1 MAREG
6 GLNDRRHWRS
16 MNSMQLGEQTM
27 TPITS
32 SNRGSGRAR
41 LAASGVVAAL
51 AVLLT
56 SPAWAANTLR
66 DIQFTAGPAGGVE
79 IVMQLDGPANDAAV
93 FTTEDPPRI
102 AVDFPETVSQVASR
116 RIAVGSGATSS
127 ITTLE
132 ANGRTRV
139 VVDLFSAAQYESKA
153 EGNRFVL
160 SVAGGGRSTAEAIVS
175 AAAQGDPAK
184 QVAGGSNEI
193 RAVDFRRGE
202 RGAGRIIISL
212 GSEDV
217 VTDFDDRGE
226 GISVLFTGTRVPDAQ
241 SQKLDVTDFATP
253 VDSVEV
259 RRGRDGATVAVK
271 TSGDYEAMAYQSGSD
286 YVIEVV
292 PVAEP
297 SEDEATI
304 GLAAQEVGYSGV
316 PVTFNFQNIPVRTV
330 LQLIAEES
338 GLNMVA
344 ADTVS
349 GNVTLRLIN
358 VPWDQA
364 LDIVLR
370 AKGLDKRRDGNVIWV
385 APQAELAAYEQ
396 ARADARLALEKR
408 AELITEYIP
417 INYGNAEDVAALL
430 TDQAKQGQTGSS
442 AAGGQDQQRGFL
454 SPRGSVSFDRRTNT
468 LLLNDNAEKI
478 REIKSLIALL
488 DRAVDQVLIEAR
500 IVVASES
507 FARELGAKF
516 GISAGYED
524 GRGNVLTTSGSQG
537 SADRMANLAL
547 RNRFAGQGSGLP
559 VAAPGPV
566 GSGVGTPGIGD
577 RLNVNLPVVNPSGTI
592 GFALLGADYLLD
604 LELSALESEGR
615 GEVVSSPRVI
625 TANQREAIIRQG
637 DEVGYVTISP
647 SAGANTIPIPNV
659 QFKDV
664 LLELTVT
671 PTITQD
677 GRVSLVMRV
686 IKDEISGVLDT
697 SIGQVPQITKREIST
712 QVLMDNAQTVV
723 IGGVYE
729 FSSRESLN
737 KVPFLADIPA
747 LGNLFKRK
755 GRSTEKAELLI
766 FVTPRVLAVKR

>member
-1 MAREG
+1 
-6 GLNDRRHWRS
+6 
-16 MNSMQLGEQTM
+16 M
-27 TPITS
+27 TPITP
-32 SNRGSGRAR
+32 SNRGSGRTR
-41 LAASGVVAAL
+41 LAVGGAVAAL
-51 AVLLT
+51 AVLLG

-66 DIQFTAGPAGGVE
+66 DIQFTAGPSGGVE
-79 IVMQLDGPANDAAV
+79 IVMQLDGPASDAAV

-102 AVDFPETVSQVASR
+102 AVDFPETVSQVAER

-139 VVDLFSAAQYESKA
+139 VVDLFSAAQYEYKA

-160 SVAGGGRSTAEAIVS
+160 SVSGGGRSTAAAI
-175 AAAQGDPAK
+175 AAAASEGDPSK
-184 QVAGGSNEI
+184 RMTGGSNEI

-202 RGAGRIIISL
+202 QGAGRIIISL
-212 GSEDV
+212 GAEDV
-217 VTDFDDRGE
+217 VTDFEDRGD
-226 GISVLFTGTRVPDAQ
+226 GINVLFTGTQVPEAQ
-241 SQKLDVTDFATP
+241 AQRIDVTDFATP
-253 VDSVEV
+253 VQMVEV
-259 RRGRDGATVAVK
+259 RRGRGGASVTVK
-271 TSGDYEAMAYQSGSD
+271 TAGEYQAMAYQAGSD
-286 YVIEVV
+286 YVIEVA
-292 PVAEP
+292 PVAE
-297 SEDEATI
+297 EAEEEANI
-304 GLAAQEVGYSGV
+304 GLAAEEVGYSGV

-338 GLNMVA
+338 GINMVA
-344 ADTVS
+344 ADSVS

-385 APQAELAAYEQ
+385 APQSELAAYEQ
-396 ARADARLALEKR
+396 ARADARLALEQR

-417 INYGNAEDVAALL
+417 INYGNAEEIAALL
-430 TDQAKQGQTGSS
+430 TEDAKQAQGSVGGTQNQQQT
-442 AAGGQDQQRGFL
+442 RGFL

-468 LLLNDNAEKI
+468 LLLNDNAEKV
-478 REIKSLIALL
+478 REVKSLISLL

-524 GRGNVLTTSGSQG
+524 DRGNVLTTSGSQG

-566 GSGVGTPGIGD
+566 GGGIGTPGIGD
-577 RLNVNLPVVNPSGTI
+577 RLNVNLPVINPSGTI

-604 LELSALESEGR
+604 LELSALETEGR

-647 SAGANTIPIPNV
+647 QAGGAGAIPIPNV
-659 QFKDV
+659 QFKEV

-677 GRVSLVMRV
+677 GRVSMVMRV
-686 IKDEISGVLDT
+686 VKDEIASFVDT

-747 LGNLFKRK
+747 VGNLFKRK
-755 GRSTEKAELLI
+755 TRGTEKAELLI

>member
-1 MAREG
+1 
-6 GLNDRRHWRS
+6 
-16 MNSMQLGEQTM
+16 MQLGEQTM
-27 TPITS
+27 TPINP
-32 SNRGSGRAR
+32 SNRRLRRTR
-41 LAASGVVAAL
+41 LAYGGALLSIAALVAA
-51 AVLLT
+51 
-56 SPAWAANTLR
+56 PAWAANTLR
-66 DIQFTAGPAGGVE
+66 DVQFTAGPAGAVE
-79 IVMQLDGPANDAAV
+79 IILQLDGPASDATV
-93 FTTEDPPRI
+93 FTTEEPPRI
-102 AVDFPETVSQVASR
+102 AIDLPETANQVPTR

-127 ITTLE
+127 ITALE
-132 ANGRTRV
+132 ANGKTRV
-139 VVDLFSAAQYESKA
+139 VVDLFQTAPYQSRA
-153 EGNRFVL
+153 EGNQFFL
-160 SVAGGGRSTAEAIVS
+160 SISGGAQSTAAAI
-175 AAAQGDPAK
+175 ARATAQTDPAK
-184 QVAGGSNEI
+184 RLVGANEVRNI
-193 RAVDFRRGE
+193 DFRRGE
-202 RGAGRIIISL
+202 RGAGRIILSL
-212 GSEDV
+212 GAEDII
-217 VTDFDDRGE
+217 TDFEDSGD
-226 GISVLFTGTRVPDAQ
+226 GISVQLDGTDVPDSMAQ
-241 SQKLDVTDFATP
+241 RLDVTDFATP
-253 VDSVEV
+253 VQTVEL
-259 RRGRDGATVAVK
+259 RRGRGGASLLIRT
-271 TSGDYEAMAYQSGSD
+271 TGEYESMAYQAGTD
-286 YVIEVV
+286 YVVEVV
-292 PVAEP
+292 PITAE
-297 SEDEATI
+297 EAAQAEI
-304 GLAAQEVGYSGV
+304 GLAAEEEAYAGV

-344 ADTVS
+344 ADSVT

-396 ARADARLALEKR
+396 ARADARLALEQR

-417 INYGNAEDVAALL
+417 INYGNAEDIAKLL
-430 TDQAKQGQTGSS
+430 TENAKQGRGASG
-442 AAGGQDQQRGFL
+442 GGQTEEQGFL
-454 SPRGSVSFDRRTNT
+454 SSRGSVTFDRRTNT

-478 REIKSLIALL
+478 REIKALIALL

-516 GISAGYED
+516 GISSGYED
-524 GRGNVLTTSGSQG
+524 SNGNVLTTSGSLN
-537 SADRMANLAL
+537 SADRMSNLAL

-566 GSGVGTPGIGD
+566 GGGIGTPGIGD

-604 LELSALESEGR
+604 LELSALETEGR

-647 SAGANTIPIPNV
+647 QAGGNTIPIPNV
-659 QFKDV
+659 QFKEV

-671 PTITQD
+671 PTITKD
-677 GRVSLVMRV
+677 GRVSMVMRV
-686 IKDEISGVLDT
+686 VKDEIANFVDT
-697 SIGQVPQITKREIST
+697 SIGLVPQITKREIST

-729 FSSRESLN
+729 FSSREDLN
-737 KVPFLADIPA
+737 KVPFLGDIPA

-766 FVTPRVLAVKR
+766 FVTPRVLAVKS

>member
-1 MAREG
+1 MTATTPSARDATRV
-6 GLNDRRHWRS
+6 GLGAKTV
-16 MNSMQLGEQTM
+16 LALLAGV
-27 TPITS
+27 
-32 SNRGSGRAR
+32 
-41 LAASGVVAAL
+41 LAAGAQ
-51 AVLLT
+51 
-56 SPAWAANTLR
+56 AANTLR
-66 DIQFTAGPAGGVE
+66 DIQFTPNSGGGVE
-79 IVMQLDGPANDAAV
+79 ITLQLDGPASDAQV
-93 FTTEDPPRI
+93 FTTDDPPRI
-102 AVDFPETVSQVASR
+102 AVDLPETVNAVAER

-127 ITTLE
+127 ITAVE

-139 VVDLFSAAQYESKA
+139 VVDLFRAASFESRA
-153 EGNRFVL
+153 DGNRFVL
-160 SVAGGGRSTAEAIVS
+160 TVSGGNEGT
-175 AAAQGDPAK
+175 AAAIATAAARTDPAK
-184 QVAGGSNEI
+184 QVAGAEHALTN
-193 RAVDFRRGE
+193 VDFRRADNG
-202 RGAGRIIISL
+202 GGRIVVGLSAEAIAADY
-212 GSEDV
+212 EDS
-217 VTDFDDRGE
+217 GE
-226 GISVLFTGTRVPDAQ
+226 GLQVTFAGARLPESL
-241 SQKLDVTDFATP
+241 SQRIDVTDFATP
-253 VDSVEV
+253 VQFVEV
-259 RRGRDGATVAVK
+259 REGRDGARLSISTQ
-271 TSGDYEAMAYQSGSD
+271 GDYEAMAYQSGTD
-286 YVIEVV
+286 YVIEVTPVVAEVEAATGIGIAEDV
-292 PVAEP
+292 PV
-297 SEDEATI
+297 
-304 GLAAQEVGYSGV
+304 YSGT

-338 GLNMVA
+338 GLNVVA
-344 ADTVS
+344 ADSVT

-370 AKGLDKRRDGNVIWV
+370 AKGLDKRRDGNVVWI
-385 APQAELAAYEQ
+385 APQSELAAYEQ
-396 ARADARLALEKR
+396 ARADARLALEER
-408 AELITEYIP
+408 AELISEYIP
-417 INYGNAEDVAALL
+417 INYGNAEDIAKLL
-430 TDQAKQGQTGSS
+430 TEESKRSTSTGGSQAAQGGS
-442 AAGGQDQQRGFL
+442 GFL
-454 SPRGSVSFDRRTNT
+454 SPRGSVTFDRRTNT
-468 LLLNDNAEKI
+468 LLLNDNVEKV
-478 REIKSLIALL
+478 REIKALITLL

-524 GRGNVLTTSGSQG
+524 SNGNILTSSGTNS

-566 GSGVGTPGIGD
+566 GSGVTVPGIGD
-577 RLNVNLPVVNPSGTI
+577 RLNVNLPVVSPSGSI

-604 LELSALESEGR
+604 LELSALETEGR

-647 SAGANTIPIPNV
+647 QTGGTGVPIPNV
-659 QFKDV
+659 QFKEV

-677 GRVSLVMRV
+677 GRVSMVMKV
-686 IKDEISGVLDT
+686 VKDEIADFVDT

-712 QVLMDNAQTVV
+712 AVLMDNAQTVV

-729 FSSRESLN
+729 FSSREDLN
-737 KVPFLADIPA
+737 KVPFLGDVPV

-766 FVTPRVLAVKR
+766 FVTPRVLAVNKPGR